1 MIEIKDLRAGYGK
14 KEILHG
20 VSLDIKNGEILSV
33 VGPNGCGKST
43 LLKVLAGIIKP
54 VSGMIL
60 LDGEKFSA
68 LTRKTLA
75 KRIAYLPQDRPIPEM
90 TVAELVL
97 KGRFPH
103 LTFGSG
109 YSSDDFSQ
117 AAIAINKL
125 GLEQFSEMS
134 IVELSGG
141 MRQKAYVATAL
152 AQEADHILLDEPFTH
167 LDVPH
172 RYALADLMRS
182 LADEG
187 RAVVSV
193 MHELSDALALSD
205 RLAVMDKGNIVFTG
219 YPDELIN
226 TDVLP
231 RVFGV
236 RYRKIPYDGKV
247 SFYPER
253 I

>member
-109 YSSDDFSQ
+109 YSSDDFCPVQ
-117 AAIAINKL
+117 TYT
-125 GLEQFSEMS
+125 G
-134 IVELSGG
+134 
-141 MRQKAYVATAL
+141 
-152 AQEADHILLDEPFTH
+152 EA
-167 LDVPH
+167 
-172 RYALADLMRS
+172 
-182 LADEG
+182 G
-187 RAVVSV
+187 
-193 MHELSDALALSD
+193 
-205 RLAVMDKGNIVFTG
+205 
-219 YPDELIN
+219 
-226 TDVLP
+226 
-231 RVFGV
+231 
-236 RYRKIPYDGKV
+236 
-247 SFYPER
+247 
-253 I
+253 

>member
-134 IVELSGG
+134 MVELSGG
-141 MRQKAYVATAL
+141 MRQKAYVAMAL
-152 AQEADHILLDEPFTH
+152 AQGTDHILLDEPFTH
-167 LDVPH
+167 LDVSH
-172 RYALADLMRS
+172 RFTASDLMKS
-182 LADEG
+182 LAGE
-187 RAVVSV
+187 RQAVVAV
-193 MHELSDALALSD
+193 MHELTDALSVSD
-205 RLAVMDKGNIVFTG
+205 RLAVMDNGNVIFTG
-219 YPDELIN
+219 TPDELLK

-231 RVFGV
+231 EVFGV
-236 RYRKIPYDGKV
+236 KYRKIPLDGKV
-247 SFYPER
+247 YFYPER